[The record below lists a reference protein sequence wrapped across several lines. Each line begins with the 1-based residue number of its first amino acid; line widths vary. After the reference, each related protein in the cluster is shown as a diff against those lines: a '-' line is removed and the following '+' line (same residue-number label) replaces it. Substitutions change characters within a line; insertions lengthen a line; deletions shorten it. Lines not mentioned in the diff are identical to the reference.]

1 LRPGTIGPKI
11 NVMLR
16 ASIFF
21 LVIEFALAGA
31 KAAERL
37 KDRERSPPQSSRE
50 DRVSGGLPSPLNG
63 D

>member
-1 LRPGTIGPKI
+1 
-11 NVMLR
+11 MLR